1 MERTIRGV
9 AVMAAM
15 IGFSLAL
22 PAQTAPPSG
31 GVGGSFRVDPRPM
44 PRLQIGGP
52 DFASADFASPDFAS
66 AGCEVKVLKVAFER
80 PARFMRVDG
89 AMRPKAPSLSVELG
103 NHSARKVKSI
113 DLVVRV
119 LVKDDIY
126 QLDSTPR
133 EFPIHLGSIDGVQR
147 LEMGDAVMAV
157 DSVALEQVT
166 YADGT
171 TWRPAHRLACG
182 YRAPGGAM
190 ERAK

>member
-1 MERTIRGV
+1 
-9 AVMAAM
+9 MAAM
-15 IGFSLAL
+15 IGFSVAL

-31 GVGGSFRVDPRPM
+31 GSFRVDPQSM
-44 PRLQIGGP
+44 PRLQIGEP
-52 DFASADFASPDFAS
+52 NFASPDFAS
-66 AGCEVKVLKVAFER
+66 AGCEVNVLKVSFER
-80 PARFMRVDG
+80 PARFMRVAG
-89 AMRPKAPSLSVELG
+89 AVRPKAPSLSVELG

-133 EFPIHLGSIDGVQR
+133 EFSIHLGSINGVQR
-147 LEMGDAVMAV
+147 LEMADAVMAV
-157 DSVALEQVT
+157 DSVALEQVI

-171 TWRPAHRLACG
+171 TWRPPHRLACG
-182 YRAPGGAM
+182 YRAPGGTM